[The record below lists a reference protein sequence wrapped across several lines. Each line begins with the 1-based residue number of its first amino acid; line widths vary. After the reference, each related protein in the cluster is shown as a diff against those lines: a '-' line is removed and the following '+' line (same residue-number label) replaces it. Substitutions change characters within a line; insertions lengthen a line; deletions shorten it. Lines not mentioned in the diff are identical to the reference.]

1 MRDKQP
7 IIMITQEELKQI
19 ILKDLEIGH
28 FPSDVQDK
36 ILEKL
41 GGNIIKRIT
50 LVVLENLPENV
61 RPEFD
66 VISASG
72 NQEKLQEFL
81 KLQIPNIEELLQ
93 KTIQFTI
100 SEFKETA
107 GINK

>member
-1 MRDKQP
+1 
-7 IIMITQEELKQI
+7 MITKEELIQI

-28 FPSDVQDK
+28 LPSDAQDK

-41 GGNIIKRIT
+41 GENIIKRIT
-50 LVVLENLPENV
+50 LAVLENLPEEA

-66 VISASG
+66 AISESG
-72 NQEKLQEFL
+72 NQEKLQEFF

-100 SEFKETA
+100 NEFKEMA
-107 GINK
+107 GIK

>member
-1 MRDKQP
+1 
-7 IIMITQEELKQI
+7 MITKEELRQI

-28 FPSDVQDK
+28 LSSDDQDK

-41 GGNIIKRIT
+41 GENIIKRIT
-50 LVVLENLPENV
+50 LAILENLSEEA

-66 VISASG
+66 IISENG

-81 KLQIPNIEELLQ
+81 KLQIPNIEKLIQ

-100 SEFKETA
+100 NEFKKMA
-107 GINK
+107 GIK

>member
-1 MRDKQP
+1 
-7 IIMITQEELKQI
+7 MITQEELRQI

-28 FPSDVQDK
+28 LSPDAQDK

-41 GGNIIKRIT
+41 GENITKRIT
-50 LVVLENLPENV
+50 LAVLENLPESA
-61 RPEFD
+61 RHEFD
-66 VISASG
+66 AISQSG

-100 SEFKETA
+100 NEFKEIA
-107 GINK
+107 GLNKS